1 MARDDDED
9 APWTRQLLVGAG
21 ALVAV
26 ALVIGAVV
34 SAVALGAARVSG
46 INDARPTASA
56 VPTLYMP
63 SDEPTTKPEPF
74 PDPEGPTTS
83 GDPSPSPDE
92 PSGPPKKRAKTISLQ
107 AFPQR
112 VGPNGRINLTGGFN
126 CAQAVWPH
134 MKEREWGRIINMAS
148 VAGTLGGFG
157 QASYS
162 TTKAGL
168 LGLTRTLAME
178 GGRHGITCN
187 AIVPGII
194 GTEAFH
200 LGNPAMNERIANRTV
215 FKRPGEPQDV
225 ANAIAY
231 LCSDLAAYVT
241 GVALNV
247 SGGVELFV
255 F

>member
-56 VPTLYMP
+56 TPTLYMP
-63 SDEPTTKPEPF
+63 SDEPTTTPEPF

-112 VGPNGRINLTGGFN
+112 VGPNGRINLTGVY
-126 CAQAVWPH
+126 Q
-134 MKEREWGRIINMAS
+134 
-148 VAGTLGGFG
+148 GGGEGARLQVQRFE
-157 QASYS
+157 SKWVDFPVS
-162 TTKAGL
+162 T
-168 LGLTRTLAME
+168 
-178 GGRHGITCN
+178 
-187 AIVPGII
+187 
-194 GTEAFH
+194 
-200 LGNPAMNERIANRTV
+200 
-215 FKRPGEPQDV
+215 
-225 ANAIAY
+225 
-231 LCSDLAAYVT
+231 S
-241 GVALNV
+241 V
-247 SGGVELFV
+247 SGGVFKTYVYSGREGANRFRV
-255 F
+255 VDTGTDRASNAVRVTIG